1 MQAQAIRVHPDDNII
16 VALQDLEAGENVSVG
31 ERDYTV
37 KEYIPHKHKF
47 AAHDFSAGDQ
57 LIMYGVC
64 VGEAQTAIPQGCAIN
79 TKNVKHASAA
89 FTNERQ
95 AFSWQAPEHSAWDG
109 ATFDGYLRANGDV
122 GTANYWLVV
131 PLVFCENRNI
141 DCMRDAMLEALGYGH
156 SDPYKQY
163 VADLLQ
169 ARQQEQPLDQ
179 VTLHTQDNGRHPIF
193 PHVDGVQFIR
203 HTMGCGGDRGDAQTF
218 CGLLAGYICHPNVA
232 GATILSLGCQNA
244 QVQLLEEEIAKRQA
258 PLQKPLLVFEQ
269 QRYGT
274 EQAMLKDAIRMTIE
288 GLEEANTCRR
298 SPQPLSALRI
308 GVECGASDGFSGIS
322 ANPSIGQCIDLLV
335 SIGGSGILSEFPELC
350 GVEADIIRR
359 CVDQDC
365 ADRFVAL
372 IRAYEQHAAQ
382 VGVHFDTNPSP
393 GNIRDGLITDAMKSA
408 GAAKKGGT
416 APVVQVLDYPEPVTE
431 HGLHL
436 LNTPGND
443 VESCTALV
451 GAGAH
456 MILFSTGLG
465 TPTGN
470 PIAPV
475 IKVSSNSTVAERM
488 HDIIDFNC
496 GGIISGDDNIE
507 TLGNDLLR
515 LCQQTASGS
524 YICKAQQLGQFDF
537 QAWKRGVSL

>member
-1 MQAQAIRVHPDDNII
+1 MPAKAIRVHPDDNII
-16 VALQDLEAGENVSVG
+16 VALQDLDVG
-31 ERDYTV
+31 ETV
-37 KEYIPHKHKF
+37 ILGEESHAIRECVPHKHKF
-47 AAHDFSAGDQ
+47 AAQDFATGDR

-64 VGEAQTAIPQGCAIN
+64 VGEAQMPIKQGSAITTQ
-79 TKNVKHASAA
+79 NVKHASAA

-95 AFSWQAPEHSAWDG
+95 TFSWQAPQHSNWEG
-109 ATFDGYLRANGDV
+109 TTFEGFKRANGDV

-163 VADLLQ
+163 VTDLLQ
-169 ARQQEQPLDQ
+169 ARQHNQALDQ
-179 VTLHTQDNGRHPIF
+179 VTFQAQQARRNPVF
-193 PHVDGVQFIR
+193 PNVDGVQFIR

-274 EQAMLKDAIRMTIE
+274 EQAMLQDAIRMTIE
-288 GLEEANTCRR
+288 GLEEVNAHRR

-416 APVVQVLDYPEPVTE
+416 SPVVQVLDYPESITGS
-431 HGLHL
+431 GLHL

-475 IKVSSNSTVAERM
+475 IKVSSNSTIAERM
-488 HDIIDFNC
+488 HDIIDFDC
-496 GGIISGDDNIE
+496 GGIISGEQNIE

-515 LCQQTASGS
+515 LCQETASGN
-524 YICKAQQLGQFDF
+524 YVCKAQRLGQYDF